1 MADPAHQ
8 GGEGSGPALERVS
21 KPLTM
26 RGKTLRARVYLPAHQ
41 PGLADGGLPGERYID
56 YHRQRARAGL
66 GMQITGATPVVW
78 SEVWA
83 DGLTLVNVDDR
94 IIPGYQAL
102 SKAVHDE
109 GGLMLAQLAH
119 VGAMETTGSTIVSAS
134 WERSELTYQMSREAT
149 QEELAEI
156 LALYRSAALRC
167 REGGL
172 DGIEVTMVHGML
184 LASFLSPFMNRRTDT
199 YGGDLEGRTRYPREV
214 LAAMREVMGEAA
226 MIGIRIPG
234 DEMVEHGIDAAEAQA
249 FTARL
254 VATCMV
260 DYVSVTAGNN
270 TRKMARVDHWPP
282 TPAPFGAFRHL
293 SRAVRAAV
301 NVPVATVGRV
311 TTLELAE
318 EILASGDADL
328 VGMVRA
334 HIADPRLLPKARE
347 RAPKTIRPCIGANVC
362 INSLLDHQRLTC
374 MVNPELG
381 RPLSTIDTPISASRA
396 AIVVGAGPA
405 GLEAARRLALR
416 GFRTTLIEADDH
428 LGGQM
433 ARWCETP
440 SRREF
445 RKILRWWSDEL
456 GRLGVAV
463 EIGAPADAEDIVR
476 RQPSLVLLA
485 TGSRP
490 VVDPGMAGDIASYG
504 PYDAPATGGHVL
516 VRDEVGRLA
525 AMLTAERLAE
535 GWTKVTLVTSALS
548 PGEGE
553 GITTAYSMI
562 RALGRRGVEI
572 VDRAR
577 IGSASDRTVR
587 LVGVFD
593 EQRPD
598 IEEVDAIVSL
608 LGSVSHVPL
617 LTELRASQIETHLVG
632 DAKLPRDVTAAVK
645 DAATTAWSLSV
656 ANAIDKAEA
665 PRRGAVA

>member
-1 MADPAHQ
+1 MSDPAYQ
-8 GGEGSGPALERVS
+8 GDVGSATALERIS

-26 RGKTLRARVYLPAHQ
+26 RAKTLRARVYLPAHQ

-56 YHRQRARAGL
+56 YHRQRAKAGL
-66 GMQITGATPVVW
+66 GMQITGATPVIW

-94 IIPGYQAL
+94 IIPGYLAL

-119 VGAMETTGSTIVSAS
+119 VGAMETAGSDIVSAA
-134 WERSELTYQMSREAT
+134 WGRSELTQQMSREAT
-149 QEELAEI
+149 PDDLAEI
-156 LALYRSAALRC
+156 LALYRAAAVRC

-172 DGIEVTMVHGML
+172 DGIEVTMAHGML
-184 LASFLSPFMNRRTDT
+184 LASFLSPVMNQRTDA

-214 LAAMREVMGEAA
+214 LAAVREAMGEGAI
-226 MIGIRIPG
+226 IGIRIPG
-234 DEMVEHGIDAAEAQA
+234 DEMVEGGIDATEAQA
-249 FTARL
+249 FSARL
-254 VATCMV
+254 VATGMV

-301 NVPVATVGRV
+301 DVPVATVGRV
-311 TTLELAE
+311 TTLDLAE

-334 HIADPRLLPKARE
+334 NIADPRLLPKAR
-347 RAPKTIRPCIGANVC
+347 ASAAKTIRPCIGANVC
-362 INSLLDHQRLTC
+362 INSLLNHQTLTC

-381 RPLSTIDTPISASRA
+381 RPLSTMDTPIGASRA
-396 AIVVGAGPA
+396 AVVVGAGPA

-433 ARWCETP
+433 ARWCDTP

-445 RKILRWWSDEL
+445 RKILGWWTDEL
-456 GRLGVAV
+456 DRLGVAV
-463 EIGAPADAEDIVR
+463 ETGAPANAADIVR

-490 VVDPGMAGDIASYG
+490 VADPGMTGDIASYG

-516 VRDEVGRLA
+516 VRDEMGRLA

-535 GWTKVTLVTSALS
+535 GWQKVTLVTSALN

-562 RALGRRGVEI
+562 RALGRKGVEI
-572 VDRAR
+572 IDRAR
-577 IGSASDRTVR
+577 ISSASGRTVR

-593 EQRPD
+593 ERRPS
-598 IEEVDAIVSL
+598 IEGVDATVSL

-617 LTELRASQIETHLVG
+617 LTELRTARIETHLVG

-645 DAATTAWSLSV
+645 DAAVTVWSLSV
-656 ANAIDKAEA
+656 ANAADAS
-665 PRRGAVA
+665 RRGTAA

>member
-1 MADPAHQ
+1 MSDPAYQ
-8 GGEGSGPALERVS
+8 GDVGSATALERIS

-26 RGKTLRARVYLPAHQ
+26 RAKTLRARVYLPAHQ

-56 YHRQRARAGL
+56 YHRQRAKAGL
-66 GMQITGATPVVW
+66 GMQITGATPVIW

-94 IIPGYQAL
+94 IIPGYLAL

-119 VGAMETTGSTIVSAS
+119 VGAMETAGSDIVSAA
-134 WERSELTYQMSREAT
+134 WGRSELTQQMSREAT
-149 QEELAEI
+149 PDDLAEI
-156 LALYRSAALRC
+156 LALYRAAAVRC

-172 DGIEVTMVHGML
+172 DGIEVTMAHGML
-184 LASFLSPFMNRRTDT
+184 LASFLSPVMNQRTDA

-214 LAAMREVMGEAA
+214 LAAVREAMGEGAI
-226 MIGIRIPG
+226 IGIRIPG
-234 DEMVEHGIDAAEAQA
+234 DEMVEGGIDATEAQA
-249 FTARL
+249 FSARL
-254 VATCMV
+254 VATGMV

-301 NVPVATVGRV
+301 DVPVATVGRV
-311 TTLELAE
+311 TTLDLAE

-334 HIADPRLLPKARE
+334 NIADPRLLPKAR
-347 RAPKTIRPCIGANVC
+347 ASAAKTIRPCIGANVC
-362 INSLLDHQRLTC
+362 INSLLNHQTLTC

-381 RPLSTIDTPISASRA
+381 RPLSTMDTPIGASRA
-396 AIVVGAGPA
+396 AVVVGAGPA

-433 ARWCETP
+433 ARWCDTP

-445 RKILRWWSDEL
+445 RKILRWWTDEL
-456 GRLGVAV
+456 DRLGVAV
-463 EIGAPADAEDIVR
+463 ETGAPANAADIVR

-490 VVDPGMAGDIASYG
+490 VADPGMTGDIASYG

-516 VRDEVGRLA
+516 VRDEMGRLA

-535 GWTKVTLVTSALS
+535 GWQKVTLVTSALN

-562 RALGRRGVEI
+562 RALGRKGVEI
-572 VDRAR
+572 IDRAR
-577 IGSASDRTVR
+577 ISSASGRTVR

-593 EQRPD
+593 ERRPS
-598 IEEVDAIVSL
+598 IEGVDATVSL

-617 LTELRASQIETHLVG
+617 LTELRTARIETHLVG

-645 DAATTAWSLSV
+645 DAAVTVWSLSV
-656 ANAIDKAEA
+656 ANAADAS
-665 PRRGAVA
+665 RRGTAA